1 MFQKLK
7 MVVYKE
13 GEMNFETTSFLLVDF
28 SLAALLARYVLGFL
42 FTVAGLAKVGARA
55 EFEEVITKYDLL
67 PPGSARL
74 VSIGLPWVELAVGVL
89 LLLGIF
95 MSLAATI
102 AASLLIGFI
111 VVAVLNALRG
121 KEAGCGCF
129 GPRWRTRSGWLT
141 VAARNTALLVLAMYL
156 LLPYLTPSLTP
167 HPSSLSSMLIG
178 SALLSAA
185 LLFGL
190 PPKDPRKKTHR
201 MMTGLDLDRR
211 RFLRYAAAL
220 AGGAVAG
227 LFLESPGASAAQR
240 SLHVPGKVIV
250 EHEIDLPSLA
260 EAIERAPHS
269 LLLPQYVPSGYVLE
283 KVGAFTRGA
292 EGGNVRDVILHYG
305 RDAYHRL
312 TIKFS
317 PKLEGNPCDGTL
329 IDCPRIRGHEAL
341 LCETSPAR
349 HVLSWNDTHW
359 HVSVIGMNVAVE
371 ELLAV
376 ARSM

>member
-1 MFQKLK
+1 MLENI
-7 MVVYKE
+7 V
-13 GEMNFETTSFLLVDF
+13 FETIHFQLGIFV
-28 SLAALLARYVLGFL
+28 ARYILGFL
-42 FTVAGLAKVGARA
+42 FAVAGIAKVGARA
-55 EFEEVITKYDLL
+55 EFEEAITKYDLL

-95 MSLAATI
+95 MPLAATI
-102 AASLLIGFI
+102 AASLLVGFI

-156 LLPYLTPSLTP
+156 LIPYLTPSLTP
-167 HPSSLSSMLIG
+167 PPSSPSSMLIG

-190 PPKDPRKKTHR
+190 PPKDPRKKTSR
-201 MMTGLDLDRR
+201 TMTGLDPDRR
-211 RFLRYAAAL
+211 RFLRYAVAL
-220 AGGAVAG
+220 AGGTVAG
-227 LFLESPGASAAQR
+227 LFLESPGARAAQR
-240 SLHVPGKVIV
+240 SLNPPSKVII
-250 EHEIDLPSLA
+250 EHEVELPSLA
-260 EAIERAPHS
+260 EAVERAPHP

-317 PKLEGNPCDGTL
+317 PKLQGNPCGGTV
-329 IDCPRIRGHEAL
+329 IGRPRIRGHEAL
-341 LCETSPAR
+341 LCETSPVR
-349 HVLSWNDTHW
+349 HVLSWNDVHW